1 MQFTNSLA
9 LGAVLC
15 ASVINAHMSL
25 TWPLPFRSKLNP
37 NSVQSQIDYSI
48 TAPLEA
54 SGSNFPCKYN
64 DMGTA
69 GGKSVVTWSA
79 GQTANWTVGT
89 GAIHGGGSCQVAL
102 SYDSGK
108 TFRVI
113 HSYIGSCPVA
123 VDSSADFTVPADA
136 PAGEAMF
143 AWTWQNEVGNRE
155 FYMSCAAVTIEATK
169 TRAAPAVA
177 FSSRPDLFLVNLN
190 NGCTSVE
197 NKAVNYP
204 NPGPD
209 ADVTRKTSDSGTFT
223 GTCGPVNGVAS
234 SGSDASGSASG
245 STGGESSSAP
255 VAPVSSAPAGSAPYA
270 SVAPVS
276 SAPAGSAPYASV
288 PVASPSTT
296 PVSIVILPT
305 IAASSTLSSA
315 TVIATSAQA
324 SPTSSTASP
333 SSSGTSSGALQASV
347 DGLCSAGKTCTGSGF
362 GPCCSR
368 EGFCGIGDAWCGTG
382 CQPGFG
388 SCGSTLNSTS
398 TANPIRKIRGRSWR
412 V

>member
-1 MQFTNSLA
+1 MQFTNNLA
-9 LGAVLC
+9 LGAILC

-25 TWPLPFRSKLNP
+25 TWPLPFRSALNP
-37 NSVQSQIDYSI
+37 NAAQSQIDYSI
-48 TAPLEA
+48 TAPLAA
-54 SGSNFPCKYN
+54 SGANFPCKYN

-108 TFRVI
+108 TFKVI
-113 HSYIGSCPVA
+113 HSYIGSCPTA
-123 VDSSADFTVPADA
+123 VSSSAGFTVPADA

-143 AWTWQNEVGNRE
+143 AWTWQNQVGNRE
-155 FYMSCAAVTIEATK
+155 FYMSCAAVTIESTK
-169 TRAAPAVA
+169 ARAAPAVA
-177 FSSRPDLFLVNLN
+177 FSARPDLFLVNLG

-197 NKAVNYP
+197 GKAVNYP

-234 SGSDASGSASG
+234 SGSDASGSTSG

-255 VAPVSSAPAGSAPYA
+255 AVGAPSAP
-270 SVAPVS
+270 
-276 SAPAGSAPYASV
+276 V
-288 PVASPSTT
+288 PVASSSTT

-305 IAASSTLSSA
+305 VAASSTLSSA
-315 TVIATSAQA
+315 TIIATTAPA
-324 SPTSSTASP
+324 SPTSSTTSP
-333 SSSGTSSGALQASV
+333 SSSGTSSGALQASIN
-347 DGLCSAGKTCTGSGF
+347 GLCSAGKTCTGSGF
-362 GPCCSR
+362 GPCCSKD
-368 EGFCGIGDAWCGTG
+368 GFCGIGDAWCGTG

-388 SCGSTLNSTS
+388 SCGTTLNSTS
-398 TANPIRKIRGRSWR
+398 AANPIRKIRGRSWR
-412 V
+412 L

>member
-1 MQFTNSLA
+1 MQFSNSLA

-15 ASVINAHMSL
+15 ASVINAHMSM
-25 TWPLPFRSKLNP
+25 TWPLPFRSALNP
-37 NSVQSQIDYSI
+37 NAVQSQIDYSI
-48 TAPLEA
+48 TAPLAA
-54 SGSNFPCKYN
+54 SGANFPCKYN

-108 TFRVI
+108 TFKVI
-113 HSYIGSCPVA
+113 HSYIGSCPTA
-123 VDSSADFTVPADA
+123 VSSSADFTVPADA

-143 AWTWQNEVGNRE
+143 AWTWQNQIGNRE
-155 FYMSCAAVTIEATK
+155 FYMSCAAVTIEGTK
-169 TRAAPAVA
+169 ARAAPAVA
-177 FSSRPDLFLVNLN
+177 FSARPDLFLVNLG

-197 NKAVNYP
+197 GKAVNYP

-234 SGSDASGSASG
+234 SGSDASGSTSG
-245 STGGESSSAP
+245 STGGQSSSAP
-255 VAPVSSAPAGSAPYA
+255 AAPVSSAPAVGAPYA
-270 SVAPVS
+270 P
-276 SAPAGSAPYASV
+276 V
-288 PVASPSTT
+288 PVASSSTT

-315 TVIATSAQA
+315 TIIATSVPA
-324 SPTSSTASP
+324 SPTSGTTSP

-362 GPCCSR
+362 GPCCSKD
-368 EGFCGIGDAWCGTG
+368 GFCGIGDAWCGTG

-388 SCGSTLNSTS
+388 SCGTTLNSTS

-412 V
+412 L

>member
-15 ASVINAHMSL
+15 ASVINAHMSI
-25 TWPLPFRSKLNP
+25 TWPLPFRSALNP
-37 NSVQSQIDYSI
+37 NAVQSQIDYSI
-48 TAPLEA
+48 TAPLAA
-54 SGSNFPCKYN
+54 SGANFPCKYN

-108 TFRVI
+108 TFKVI
-113 HSYIGSCPVA
+113 HSYIGSCPTA
-123 VDSSADFTVPADA
+123 VSSSADFTVPADA

-143 AWTWQNEVGNRE
+143 AWTWQNQIGNRE
-155 FYMSCAAVTIEATK
+155 FYMSCAAVTIEGTK
-169 TRAAPAVA
+169 ARAAPAVA
-177 FSSRPDLFLVNLN
+177 FSARPDLFLVNLG

-197 NKAVNYP
+197 GKAVNYP

-255 VAPVSSAPAGSAPYA
+255 AAPVST
-270 SVAPVS
+270 APVT
-276 SAPAGSAPYASV
+276 
-288 PVASPSTT
+288 VASSSTT
-296 PVSIVILPT
+296 PISIVILPT
-305 IAASSTLSSA
+305 VTASSTLSSA
-315 TVIATSAQA
+315 TIIATSAPA
-324 SPTSSTASP
+324 SPTSSTTSP

-362 GPCCSR
+362 GPCCSKD
-368 EGFCGIGDAWCGTG
+368 GFCGIGDAWCGTG

-388 SCGSTLNSTS
+388 SCGTTLNSTS
-398 TANPIRKIRGRSWR
+398 TANPIRKIRGRGWR
-412 V
+412 L

>member
-15 ASVINAHMSL
+15 ASVINAHMSM
-25 TWPLPFRSKLNP
+25 TWPLPFRSALNP
-37 NSVQSQIDYSI
+37 NAVQSQIDYSI
-48 TAPLEA
+48 TAPLAA
-54 SGSNFPCKYN
+54 SGANFPCKYN

-108 TFRVI
+108 TFKVI
-113 HSYIGSCPVA
+113 HSYIGSCPTA
-123 VDSSADFTVPADA
+123 VSSSADFTVPADA

-143 AWTWQNEVGNRE
+143 AWTWQNQIGNRE
-155 FYMSCAAVTIEATK
+155 FYMSCAAVTIEGTK
-169 TRAAPAVA
+169 ARAAPAVA
-177 FSSRPDLFLVNLN
+177 FSARPDLFLVNLG

-197 NKAVNYP
+197 GKAVNYP

-255 VAPVSSAPAGSAPYA
+255 AAPVSSAPAVDA
-270 SVAPVS
+270 S
-276 SAPAGSAPYASV
+276 SAPV
-288 PVASPSTT
+288 PVASSSTT

-315 TVIATSAQA
+315 TIIATSAPA
-324 SPTSSTASP
+324 SPISSGTSP
-333 SSSGTSSGALQASV
+333 SPSGTSSGALQASV

-362 GPCCSR
+362 GPCCSKD
-368 EGFCGIGDAWCGTG
+368 GFCGIGDAWCGTG

-388 SCGSTLNSTS
+388 SCGTTLNSTS

-412 V
+412 L

>member
-15 ASVINAHMSL
+15 ASVINAHMSM
-25 TWPLPFRSKLNP
+25 TWPLPFRSALNP
-37 NSVQSQIDYSI
+37 NAVQSQIDYSI
-48 TAPLEA
+48 TAPLAA
-54 SGSNFPCKYN
+54 SGANFPCKYN

-108 TFRVI
+108 TFKVI
-113 HSYIGSCPVA
+113 HSYIGSCPTA
-123 VDSSADFTVPADA
+123 VSSSADFTVPADA

-143 AWTWQNEVGNRE
+143 AWTWQNQIGNRE

-169 TRAAPAVA
+169 ARAAPAVA
-177 FSSRPDLFLVNLN
+177 FSARPDLFLVNLG

-197 NKAVNYP
+197 GKAVNYP

-245 STGGESSSAP
+245 STGGASSSAP
-255 VAPVSSAPAGSAPYA
+255 AAPVSSAPAVGAPY
-270 SVAPVS
+270 VP
-276 SAPAGSAPYASV
+276 V
-288 PVASPSTT
+288 PVASSSTT

-315 TVIATSAQA
+315 TIIATSAPA
-324 SPTSSTASP
+324 SPTSTTTSP

-362 GPCCSR
+362 GPCCSKD
-368 EGFCGIGDAWCGTG
+368 GFCGIGDAWCGTG

-388 SCGSTLNSTS
+388 SCGTTLNSTS
-398 TANPIRKIRGRSWR
+398 TANPIRKIRGKSWR
-412 V
+412 L

>member
-15 ASVINAHMSL
+15 ASVINAHMSM
-25 TWPLPFRSKLNP
+25 TWPLPFRSALNP
-37 NSVQSQIDYSI
+37 NAVQSQIDYSI
-48 TAPLEA
+48 TAPLAA

-108 TFRVI
+108 TFKVI
-113 HSYIGSCPVA
+113 HSYIGSCPTA
-123 VDSSADFTVPADA
+123 VSSSADFTVPADA

-143 AWTWQNEVGNRE
+143 AWTWQNQIGNRE
-155 FYMSCAAVTIEATK
+155 FYMSCAAVTIEATNA
-169 TRAAPAVA
+169 RAAPAVA
-177 FSSRPDLFLVNLN
+177 FSARPDLFLVNLG

-197 NKAVNYP
+197 GKAVNYP

-209 ADVTRKTSDSGTFT
+209 SDVTRKTSDSGTFT

-255 VAPVSSAPAGSAPYA
+255 AALVPTAPAVGASSAPVPIA
-270 SVAPVS
+270 SS
-276 SAPAGSAPYASV
+276 
-288 PVASPSTT
+288 STT

-315 TVIATSAQA
+315 TIIATSAPA
-324 SPTSSTASP
+324 SPTSSTTSP

-362 GPCCSR
+362 GHCCSKD
-368 EGFCGIGDAWCGTG
+368 GFCGIGDAWCGTG

-388 SCGSTLNSTS
+388 SCGTTLNSTS

-412 V
+412 L

>member
-15 ASVINAHMSL
+15 ASVINAHMSM
-25 TWPLPFRSKLNP
+25 TWPLPFRSALNP
-37 NSVQSQIDYSI
+37 NAVQSQIDYSI
-48 TAPLEA
+48 TAPLAA
-54 SGSNFPCKYN
+54 SGANFPCKYN

-79 GQTANWTVGT
+79 GQTANWTVGS

-108 TFRVI
+108 TFKVI
-113 HSYIGSCPVA
+113 HSYIGSCPTA
-123 VDSSADFTVPADA
+123 LSSSADFTVPADA

-143 AWTWQNEVGNRE
+143 AWTWQNQIGNRE
-155 FYMSCAAVTIEATK
+155 FYMSCAAVTIEGTK
-169 TRAAPAVA
+169 ARAAPAVA
-177 FSSRPDLFLVNLN
+177 FSARPDLFLVNLG

-197 NKAVNYP
+197 GKAVNYP

-255 VAPVSSAPAGSAPYA
+255 AAPISSAPAVGAPSAPVPIA
-270 SVAPVS
+270 SS
-276 SAPAGSAPYASV
+276 
-288 PVASPSTT
+288 STT

-315 TVIATSAQA
+315 TIIATSAPA
-324 SPTSSTASP
+324 SPISSATSP

-362 GPCCSR
+362 GPCCSKD
-368 EGFCGIGDAWCGTG
+368 GFCGIGDAWCGTG

-388 SCGSTLNSTS
+388 SCGTTLNSTS

-412 V
+412 L

>member
-15 ASVINAHMSL
+15 ASVINAHMSM
-25 TWPLPFRSKLNP
+25 TWPRPFRSALNP
-37 NSVQSQIDYSI
+37 NAVQSQMDYSI
-48 TAPLEA
+48 TAPLAA
-54 SGSNFPCKYN
+54 SGANFPCKYN

-108 TFRVI
+108 TFKVI
-113 HSYIGSCPVA
+113 HSYIGSCPTA
-123 VDSSADFTVPADA
+123 VSSSADFTVPADA

-143 AWTWQNEVGNRE
+143 AWTWQNQIGNRE

-169 TRAAPAVA
+169 ARAAPAVA
-177 FSSRPDLFLVNLN
+177 FSARPDLFLVNLG

-197 NKAVNYP
+197 GKAVNYP

-234 SGSDASGSASG
+234 SDSDASGSASG
-245 STGGESSSAP
+245 SAGGESSSAP
-255 VAPVSSAPAGSAPYA
+255 AAPVSSAPAVGA
-270 SVAPVS
+270 S
-276 SAPAGSAPYASV
+276 SAPV
-288 PVASPSTT
+288 PVASSSTT

-305 IAASSTLSSA
+305 IAASSTLSS
-315 TVIATSAQA
+315 TTIIATSAPA
-324 SPTSSTASP
+324 SPTSSTTSP

-362 GPCCSR
+362 GPCCSKD
-368 EGFCGIGDAWCGTG
+368 GFCGIGDAWCGTG
-382 CQPGFG
+382 CQSGFG
-388 SCGSTLNSTS
+388 SCGTTLNSTS

-412 V
+412 L

>member
-15 ASVINAHMSL
+15 ASVINAHMSM
-25 TWPLPFRSKLNP
+25 TWPLPFRSALNP
-37 NSVQSQIDYSI
+37 NAVQSQIDYSI
-48 TAPLEA
+48 TAPLAA
-54 SGSNFPCKYN
+54 SGANFPCKYN

-108 TFRVI
+108 TFKVI
-113 HSYIGSCPVA
+113 HSYIGSCPTA
-123 VDSSADFTVPADA
+123 VSSSADFTVPADA

-143 AWTWQNEVGNRE
+143 AWTWQNQIGNRE
-155 FYMSCAAVTIEATK
+155 FYMSCAAVTIEGTNS
-169 TRAAPAVA
+169 RAAPAVA
-177 FSSRPDLFLVNLN
+177 FSARPDLFLVNLG

-197 NKAVNYP
+197 GKAVNYP

-234 SGSDASGSASG
+234 SGSDASGSTSG

-255 VAPVSSAPAGSAPYA
+255 AAPVSSAPAVGAP
-270 SVAPVS
+270 
-276 SAPAGSAPYASV
+276 SAPA
-288 PVASPSTT
+288 PVASSSTT

-315 TVIATSAQA
+315 TIIATSAPA
-324 SPTSSTASP
+324 SPTSGTTSP

-362 GPCCSR
+362 GPCCSKD
-368 EGFCGIGDAWCGTG
+368 GFCGIGDAWCGTG

-388 SCGSTLNSTS
+388 SCGTTLNSTS

-412 V
+412 L